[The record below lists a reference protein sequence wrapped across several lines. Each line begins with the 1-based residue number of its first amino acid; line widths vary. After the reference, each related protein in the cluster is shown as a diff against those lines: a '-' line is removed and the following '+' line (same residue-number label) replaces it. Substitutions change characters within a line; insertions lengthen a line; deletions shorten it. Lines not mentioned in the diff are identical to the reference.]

1 MLAAMADR
9 RPPPELS
16 EVEEAEDDGI
26 GMLAAD
32 HPAMA
37 RIQDALKKQLSE
49 AYESK
54 AQLYSERAA
63 ELARVKQRCAR
74 RERAASEVLA
84 PQDAIGTRIS
94 TFASTRVAQRP
105 QRWLSPRG
113 SLSACSSLQAR
124 GRWRAAVPGSA
135 AVGEATDEP

>member
-63 ELARVKQRCAR
+63 ELAREKQRCAR
-74 RERAASEVLA
+74 RDRARRFGPPRCHWHTDQHHRQHTRRPAASAMVIAARLIVGVLLLTGA
-84 PQDAIGTRIS
+84 RTLAWSCTR
-94 TFASTRVAQRP
+94 
-105 QRWLSPRG
+105 LS
-113 SLSACSSLQAR
+113 SS
-124 GRWRAAVPGSA
+124 WRSYR
-135 AVGEATDEP
+135 